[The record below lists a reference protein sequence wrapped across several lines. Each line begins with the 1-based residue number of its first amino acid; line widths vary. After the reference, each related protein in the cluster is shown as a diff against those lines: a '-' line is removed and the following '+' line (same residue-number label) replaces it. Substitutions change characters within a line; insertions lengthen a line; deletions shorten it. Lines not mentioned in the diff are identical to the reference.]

1 MKIILAYPYNRRE
14 VPMADDPFK
23 LDGKVAVVTGAGQGI
38 GKACA
43 LALAQA
49 GATVAVTGLA
59 DRRPD
64 LDEVCRE
71 IAAAGGKAQA
81 FTLDVGDV
89 PSIVPAFAVVVGEL
103 GSLDI
108 LVNNAGVRVNGPS
121 LGISEQDWDW
131 VLGIN
136 LKGTFF
142 CCQAAAT
149 TMMAHSGGRII
160 NVASQL
166 AVSAAPDRAAYIASK
181 GGIVSLTKTLAIEW
195 ASRGIQVN
203 AVGPGPTD
211 TPMTA
216 SADPAASAQLLARSP
231 IGRRLEPSEVA
242 TSVVFLASPA
252 SGAITGQHLLVDGG
266 WTAN

>member
-1 MKIILAYPYNRRE
+1 
-14 VPMADDPFK
+14 MADDPFN

-43 LALAQA
+43 LALGQA

-59 DRRPD
+59 DRQAD
-64 LDEVCRE
+64 LDNVCEE
-71 IAAAGGKAQA
+71 IAAAGGKAKA
-81 FTLDVGDV
+81 FTLDVSNV
-89 PSIVPAFAVVVGEL
+89 PSIPPAFGAIISEL

-121 LGISEQDWDW
+121 LGISERDWDW
-131 VLGIN
+131 VIGVN

-142 CCQAAAT
+142 CCQAAASHMST
-149 TMMAHSGGRII
+149 HSGGRII

-166 AVSAAPDRAAYIASK
+166 VVSAAPERAAYIASK

-195 ASRGIQVN
+195 ASLGIQVN
-203 AVGPGPTD
+203 AVGPGPTE

-216 SADPAASAQLLARSP
+216 STDPAASAQMLARSP

-242 TSVVFLASPA
+242 TPVVFLASPA
-252 SGAITGQHLLVDGG
+252 SSAITGQHLLVDGG
-266 WTAN
+266 WTAS

>member
-1 MKIILAYPYNRRE
+1 
-14 VPMADDPFK
+14 MADDPFK

-38 GKACA
+38 GRACA
-43 LALAQA
+43 LALAAA
-49 GATVAVTGLA
+49 GATVAVTGLH
-59 DRRPD
+59 DRRAD
-64 LDEVCRE
+64 LDAVCQE
-71 IAAAGGKAQA
+71 ITGAGGKAQA
-81 FTLDVGDV
+81 FDLDVSDV
-89 PSIVPAFAVVVGEL
+89 PSIQPALAAIIAAL
-103 GSLDI
+103 GSLDV

-121 LGISEQDWDW
+121 ANITEQDWDW

-142 CCQAAAT
+142 ASQAAA
-149 TMMAHSGGRII
+149 AHMSAHGGGSII
-160 NVASQL
+160 NLASQL
-166 AVSAAPDRAAYIASK
+166 VVSAAPERAAYIASK
-181 GGIVSLTKTLAIEW
+181 GGIVALTKSLAIEW
-195 ASRGIQVN
+195 ASVGIQVN

-216 SADPAASAQLLARSP
+216 TTDPAASDRMLARSP

-266 WTAN
+266 WTAS

>member
-1 MKIILAYPYNRRE
+1 M
-14 VPMADDPFK
+14 
-23 LDGKVAVVTGAGQGI
+23 
-38 GKACA
+38 
-43 LALAQA
+43 ALAQA
-49 GATVAVTGLA
+49 GATVAITGLA
-59 DRRPD
+59 ERRAD
-64 LDEVCRE
+64 LDEVFGE
-71 IAAAGGKAQA
+71 IAAGGGKARA
-81 FTLDVGDV
+81 FTLDVSDV
-89 PSIVPAFAVVVGEL
+89 PSIEPAFAAIIGEL

-108 LVNNAGVRVNGPS
+108 LVNNAGVRANGPS

-131 VLGIN
+131 VLGVN

-142 CCQAAAT
+142 CCQAAAAH
-149 TMMAHSGGRII
+149 MMAHGGGTII

-166 AVSAAPDRAAYIASK
+166 AVNAAPERAAYIASK
-181 GGIVSLTKTLAIEW
+181 GGIVSLTKTLAVEW

-216 SADPAASAQLLARSP
+216 SADPAVSAHLLARSP

-266 WTAN
+266 WTAS